1 MKTTI
6 KLVADMFAFFVI
18 LIFAYVLLS
27 LFRVLIAFL
36 EIRKQQKFIST
47 LPIISEKNVT
57 VLQPILGGD
66 PALFY
71 CLETN
76 LKNAP
81 LAQFIWL
88 LDENDE
94 EGINAAKRAI
104 LSGGATNVELQI
116 NPAPPKNL
124 NPKMWKLA
132 LGIKSVRTE
141 FLAFLD
147 DDTMLPKDSLSKC
160 AAIADRGNLVT
171 GLPIYSSHK
180 NILSRLVSG
189 FVNSSSII
197 TYLPTSYFKMS
208 NTINGMFSTMRSN
221 DIKLNDFESIM
232 SGATDDYA
240 LAKIFK
246 NKGLGIAQTI
256 VTHPI
261 ITTISSFPHYNSLM
275 KRWMVFA
282 RIYLCEN
289 LNLSL
294 SLLIVVP
301 SILPLLLILT
311 AVAIDPLFFIPV
323 TFFVMLIKA
332 MMLKILRSRLG
343 FQTKKVDMFFEIIA
357 EIISPFYFLLASI
370 HHDKITWRKSNFI
383 LSQSG
388 KIENDL

>member
-1 MKTTI
+1 MFYLFI
-6 KLVADMFAFFVI
+6 ALVI
-18 LIFAYVLLS
+18 TYSTLS
-27 LFRVLIAFL
+27 LFRIFIAFL
-36 EIRKQQKFIST
+36 EIQKQQKFLSS
-47 LPIISEKNVT
+47 LPLVQEKNIT

-66 PALFY
+66 PALSY
-71 CLETN
+71 CLEAN
-76 LKNAP
+76 LTNAP
-81 LAQFIWL
+81 MAQFIWL
-88 LDENDE
+88 LDENDD
-94 EGINAAKRAI
+94 EGIKAAKQAI
-104 LSGGATNVELQI
+104 LSSAGINVQLQI
-116 NPAPPKNL
+116 NPPPPKNL

-132 LGIKSVRTE
+132 LGIKNVKTE

-147 DDTMLPKDSLSKC
+147 DDTILPTNSLRKC

-171 GLPIYSSHK
+171 GLPLYSSHK

-197 TYLPTSYFKMS
+197 TYLPTSYFRIS
-208 NTINGMFSTMRSN
+208 NTINGMFSVMRVS
-221 DIKLNDFESIM
+221 DITLNDFESIM
-232 SGATDDYA
+232 SGTTDDYA

-261 ITTISSFPHYNSLM
+261 ITTISSFRHYNSLM

-282 RIYLCEN
+282 RIYLREN

-294 SLLIVVP
+294 SLLIIIP
-301 SILPLLLILT
+301 SILPLLLIIT
-311 AVAIDPLFFIPV
+311 AAVIDPLFFIPV

-332 MMLKILRSRLG
+332 MTLKMLRSKLG
-343 FQTKKVDMFFEIIA
+343 FQTKKADIIFEIIA

-370 HHDKITWRKSNFI
+370 SHDKITWRKNNFI

-388 KIENDL
+388 KIRNDI

>member
-1 MKTTI
+1 
-6 KLVADMFAFFVI
+6 MFSFFVI
-18 LIFAYVLLS
+18 LIFAYALLS

-66 PALFY
+66 PALSY

-81 LAQFIWL
+81 LAHFIWL

-94 EGINAAKRAI
+94 EGINAAKKAI
-104 LSGGATNVELQI
+104 FSSGAINVELQI

-132 LGIKSVRTE
+132 LGIKDIKTK
-141 FLAFLD
+141 FLAFID
-147 DDTMLPKDSLSKC
+147 DDTMLPKGSLSKC
-160 AAIADRGNLVT
+160 IAIADRGNLVT
-171 GLPIYSSHK
+171 GLPLYSSHK
-180 NILSRLVSG
+180 NILSCLVSG

-208 NTINGMFSTMRSN
+208 NTINGMFSVMRVS

-261 ITTISSFPHYNSLM
+261 ITTISSFHHYNGLM
-275 KRWMVFA
+275 KRWMIFA
-282 RIYLCEN
+282 RIYLREN

-294 SLLIVVP
+294 SLLIIVP
-301 SILPLLLILT
+301 SILPLLLIIT
-311 AVAIDPLFFIPV
+311 AAVIDPLFFIPV

-332 MMLKILRSRLG
+332 MTLKMLRSKLG
-343 FQTKKVDMFFEIIA
+343 FQTKKADMFFEVIA

-370 HHDKITWRKSNFI
+370 HHDKITWRNSNFS

-388 KIENDL
+388 KIKNDL